1 MSIKLVLKSRAG
13 WSFKL
18 KQVINAID
26 PTLKSLRILL
36 QFIFLLNCV
45 CNLFLNITYDAF
57 FSCICC
63 K

>member
-1 MSIKLVLKSRAG
+1 MPEGQNVHQTGVK
-13 WSFKL
+13 KL